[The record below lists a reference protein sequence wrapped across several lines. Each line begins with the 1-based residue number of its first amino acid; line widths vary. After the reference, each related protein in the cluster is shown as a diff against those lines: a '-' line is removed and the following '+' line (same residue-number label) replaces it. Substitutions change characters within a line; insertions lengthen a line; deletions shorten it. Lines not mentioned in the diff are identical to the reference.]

1 MARTLNPTAHAV
13 RREAFVDAAQRL
25 IQTKGY
31 EQMSVQDVLDQV
43 DASRGAFYHYF
54 DSKAALL
61 DAVISQLL
69 DGALGSVAPLLADE
83 SATAPVKIHGLFG
96 GIATWKNARREFLL
110 ALMQTWLSDDNAI
123 VREKFRRA
131 VIRRM
136 TPLIADVVSQ
146 GVAEGV
152 FAAGSPQHTARVFLA
167 LVLGANEDASRL
179 YVDRQA
185 NSIGFDE
192 IKRSLDAYG
201 EGFERILGAQPG
213 SLGFVDEATLHLW
226 FD

>member
-61 DAVISQLL
+61 EAVISQLM
-69 DGALGSVAPLLADE
+69 DGALGSVGPLLANE
-83 SATAPVKIHGLFG
+83 SASAPAKIQGLFG
-96 GIATWKNARREFLL
+96 GIATWKNARQEFLL
-110 ALMQTWLSDDNAI
+110 ALLETWLSDDNAI

-136 TPLIADVVSQ
+136 TPLVADVVAQ
-146 GVAEGV
+146 GVAEGAFV
-152 FAAGSPQHTARVFLA
+152 TRSPLHTARVFLA

-179 YVDRQA
+179 FVARKA
-185 NSIGFDE
+185 NTVSFEE
-192 IKRSLDAYG
+192 IKSSLDAYA
-201 EGFERILGAQPG
+201 EGFERILGARPG
-213 SLGFVDEATLHLW
+213 SIGFVDEATLHLW